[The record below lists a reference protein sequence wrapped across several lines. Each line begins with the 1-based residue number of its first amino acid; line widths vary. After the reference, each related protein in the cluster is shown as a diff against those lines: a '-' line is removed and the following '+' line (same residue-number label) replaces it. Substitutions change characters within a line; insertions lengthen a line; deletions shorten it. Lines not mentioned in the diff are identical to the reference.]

1 MFEQELQKIKAAL
14 KDTSDIELNNPY
26 DALLVKPLASSNLLH
41 ENRNFSKTK
50 QSHIALSGKA
60 SQDFFPYVDI
70 YHYTGPEFN
79 DQSMKSFYVLQ
90 VPVSLNKKNI
100 DYANKKNIEFNFN
113 SGGFVEAKG
122 SVKLSRPGASPQI
135 ELGNTSTSDDI
146 FRQFRKLFF
155 ENDFLIILKE
165 KKKLNYEAYII
176 KSESAKQFEL
186 NDTTEFSPNRSQSTI
201 VDLNAIT
208 PKDEKN
214 LEESKITGKNIIY
227 YGAPGTGKSHGVTK
241 EIKKY
246 YPNFEDESSL
256 ESRFIFRTTLHP
268 EYTYSDFVGQVMP
281 KVQGD
286 SIKYVFT
293 PGVFTRALSRAIEM
307 KGTDQPVFLVLEE
320 LSRANVAAVFGDLFQ
335 LLDRKN
341 GESEYSVS
349 NSLIAKEVYKL
360 SQQEADGDDGNKK
373 IYLPSNLFIY
383 GTVNTNDQN
392 VFAMDTAFKRRFDWK
407 YISTKPVKSEDGN
420 ELNNPVISIGG
431 QKEIKWWDFYQRLN
445 EYITG
450 VMQLGEDKQ
459 IGQFFIKYNESK
471 KENNSKVQ
479 NKLLQYLWDDIE
491 QASFTEEKLFENVL
505 NFSDLYEKYED
516 DKEIFHS
523 KLLSSLNLY
532 SERNNGI
539 DDELDDLSK
548 SAQDV
553 VPKEDLN
560 EENR

>member
-14 KDTSDIELNNPY
+14 KDTSDIELNNEY

-70 YHYTGPEFN
+70 YHYTDTELN

-100 DYANKKNIEFNFN
+100 DYANDGNMDFNFN
-113 SGGFVEAKG
+113 LDGFEEAKG

-146 FRQFRKLFF
+146 FRRFRKLFY
-155 ENDFLIILKE
+155 ENDVLLILKE
-165 KKKLNYEAYII
+165 KKKVNYEAYII
-176 KSESAKQFEL
+176 KSEDAAEFEL
-186 NDTTEFSPNRSQSTI
+186 SDTTEFAPNRSQSTI

-208 PKDEKN
+208 PESDGNNEK
-214 LEESKITGKNIIY
+214 SSIIGSNIIY
-227 YGAPGTGKSHGVTK
+227 YGAPGTGKSYGVTK

-246 YPNFEDESSL
+246 YPSFENESNL

-307 KGTDQPVFLVLEE
+307 EGTDQPVFLVLEE

-335 LLDRKN
+335 LLDRKK
-341 GESEYSVS
+341 GESEYSIS
-349 NSLIAKEVYKL
+349 NSLIAKEVYNL
-360 SQQEADGDDGNKK
+360 SQEEADSDDGNKK
-373 IYLPSNLFIY
+373 IYLPNNLFIY

-407 YISTKPVKSEDGN
+407 YISTKPVKSEDGI

-431 QKEIKWWDFYQRLN
+431 QKEIRWWDFYQRLN
-445 EYITG
+445 EHITS

-459 IGQFFIKYNESK
+459 IGQFFIKFNENK

-491 QASFTEEKLFENVL
+491 QASFTEEKLFENIL
-505 NFSDLYEKYED
+505 NFSDLYEKYEND
-516 DKEIFHS
+516 EEIFHS
-523 KLLSSLNLY
+523 KFLSSLNLY
-532 SERNNGI
+532 SKRDI
-539 DDELDDLSK
+539 DDESDDLSK
-548 SAQDV
+548 SVQDV
-553 VPKEDLN
+553 VPKED
-560 EENR
+560 